1 MNQQTRICQTF
12 PHTENR
18 RECVKFQPTHLSL
31 SRGGNPPSAAH
42 ADTEQSFPISRPSP
56 VSQSST
62 KKRIDNHIHFVP
74 NFAWYS
80 NGMSE
85 ILRKTA
91 LLLHHSESRN
101 AEHTFEL
108 QNTCFASAI
117 GTVFPN
123 SLRQRL
129 MRSRLR
135 FSITLWE
142 MGVLWRQKREKILAY
157 QI

>member
-1 MNQQTRICQTF
+1 
-12 PHTENR
+12 
-18 RECVKFQPTHLSL
+18 
-31 SRGGNPPSAAH
+31 
-42 ADTEQSFPISRPSP
+42 
-56 VSQSST
+56 
-62 KKRIDNHIHFVP
+62 
-74 NFAWYS
+74 
-80 NGMSE
+80 MSE

-91 LLLHHSESRN
+91 LMLKHNESRN
-101 AEHTFEL
+101 AKRTFEL

-142 MGVLWRQKREKILAY
+142 MGVLWRHKKRESFSIPNIIHWVQSIDRIILTTNIENISCLQWRQQIWNISKIWADQFGAPRTDRAAPERAQDPCAPAFKKHRKLTGKP
-157 QI
+157 